1 VRFLLPDPVL
11 QVPEA
16 ERRATMWKAPS
27 EKPDLLQV
35 DGVGAFV
42 CALLPI
48 HIEGGD
54 SLTYG
59 TWLAVD
65 PAQLKHIHATWWSPE
80 YSQLVVDGYLAN
92 AVPPWDEALL
102 AAPAHAV
109 VRDPRQVPYIESSTH
124 PLLDRVL
131 GELWPPGAVSAAPKL
146 GGDPLAPTAEGMRER
161 VADGRKHFRAALERV
176 TGEGLE
182 RPTASGWTRKQMLA
196 HIGAWHLITAER
208 LRRACEDR
216 RYPPPPDD
224 EDAVNAD
231 AATTASDLA
240 ASTVLRDLDASF
252 ETLWQE
258 LASLD
263 DTMVQA
269 NDGWA
274 EAIVMGNTSA
284 HYAEHLGELQ
294 DASAT
299 A

>member
-1 VRFLLPDPVL
+1 MRFLLPDPVL

-42 CALLPI
+42 RA
-48 HIEGGD
+48 
-54 SLTYG
+54 
-59 TWLAVD
+59 
-65 PAQLKHIHATWWSPE
+65 
-80 YSQLVVDGYLAN
+80 
-92 AVPPWDEALL
+92 
-102 AAPAHAV
+102 
-109 VRDPRQVPYIESSTH
+109 
-124 PLLDRVL
+124 
-131 GELWPPGAVSAAPKL
+131 PGAVSAAPKL
-146 GGDPLAPTAEGMRER
+146 GGDPLAPTAEGMRGR
-161 VADGRKHFRAALERV
+161 VADGWKHFRATVERV

-196 HIGAWHLITAER
+196 HIGVWHLITAER
-208 LRRACEDR
+208 LRRACEEGTN
-216 RYPPPPDD
+216 PPPPDD

-274 EAIVMGNTSA
+274 EAIVMGNTSG
-284 HYAEHLGELQ
+284 HYAEHLGELEETT
-294 DASAT
+294 ASV
-299 A
+299 